1 MVRQRLSTFAFY
13 RFRYAFAYVGFALA
27 LATMLFVAGFYLP
40 GGLAA
45 SEINSALISDALD
58 PNKLFSLPPDQL
70 IYLPYRLLQ
79 AASIAIFGLSTISI
93 KLPSI
98 ILGFIS
104 ALGILYLLNLW
115 YRRSVAIIVAT
126 IAVTMS
132 QFLLSSQAG
141 QAGIVYIFLTTTVL
155 VAASMITRRN
165 AYAQIWLI
173 AGFILAGISLYMP
186 LNLYMLVALFLTA
199 AFHPHARHLL
209 LREASKYTII
219 AGSIIFLVIIS
230 PLVIG
235 AINDPSILLVLLGV
249 SESITHFGSNAA
261 TLAANYIGF
270 SKPASGAIIT
280 PVYGLGMAMLILL
293 GLYRLISAKYTTK
306 SYIISIW
313 LVLLI
318 PLVCLNPDFVSITF
332 IPVMLLVALAVDYL
346 VTSWYGLFPH
356 NPYARVFG
364 LMPLGVL
371 LIGLVVSNIDRYSY
385 GLHYDRAVYSS
396 YSYDINILAGKLKQL
411 DKNQT
416 VQLIVTKKNLALYQS
431 FAVHQR
437 YVKQVNV
444 SADTSTLA
452 AADTAIVERDLKPAI
467 QKVPTGILVTRT
479 ADKADRFYLY
489 KNK

>member
-1 MVRQRLSTFAFY
+1 MVRQRLSKFAFY
-13 RFRYAFAYVGFALA
+13 RFRYTFAYIGFAIA

-40 GGLAA
+40 GGLTT
-45 SEINSALISDALD
+45 SEISSALISDALD

-70 IYLPYRLLQ
+70 VYLPYRLLQ
-79 AASIAIFGLSTISI
+79 AASIAIFGLSIISI

-98 ILGFIS
+98 ILGFVS

-141 QAGIVYIFLTTTVL
+141 QAGIVYIFLTTMVL
-155 VAASMITRRN
+155 VAASMITRRS
-165 AYAQIWLI
+165 AYAQVWVVV
-173 AGFILAGISLYMP
+173 GFILAGVSLYMP
-186 LNLYMLVALFLTA
+186 LNLYMLIALFLTA

-219 AGSIIFLVIIS
+219 IGSILFLIIIS
-230 PLVIG
+230 PLLLG
-235 AINDPSILLVLLGV
+235 TINDPGILLILLGF
-249 SESITHFGSNAA
+249 SENITHFGSNAA

-270 SKPASGAIIT
+270 AKPTSGSIIT
-280 PVYGLGMAMLILL
+280 PVYGLGLAMLILL

-332 IPVMLLVALAVDYL
+332 IPVMLLVALGVDYL
-346 VTSWYGLFPH
+346 ISSWYSLFPH

-364 LMPLGVL
+364 LVPLGVL
-371 LIGLVVSNIDRYSY
+371 LVGLIVSNIDRYSY

-396 YSYDINILAGKLKQL
+396 YNYDISILARKLKTL
-411 DKNQT
+411 DKEDT
-416 VQLIVTKKNLALYQS
+416 VQLIVTKKNFALYQS

-437 YVKQVNV
+437 YVKQLNV
-444 SADTSTLA
+444 STDVSTLA
-452 AADTAIVERDLKPAI
+452 AANTVIVERDLKSSI
-467 QKVPTGILVTRT
+467 QKIPTSILVTRT
-479 ADKADRFYLY
+479 SDNADRFYLY